1 MSRNLYI
8 IASILILCG
17 FIGIFIVEYNSG
29 LWDNQPNEWIA
40 VRDSLINGANDTT
53 IDNLSGIGIPDWL
66 GAIKAKGIEQR
77 KSWARKMVDVA
88 SDLGSSKKRM
98 DTLKNE
104 LDKKESPH
112 FINARE
118 KYEEEKNINATL
130 NDKKIKLEIKTG
142 KKYFFGFL
150 SGSYLCI
157 ILISLTASI
166 GIRRMSKFYLPTCP
180 DKSPLKNYFWIFVF
194 YIFLVQVLVSFY
206 TSVWETDKL
215 MILPISFFVSLS
227 AWMIEKVS
235 CFGLSMI
242 MAIPIN
248 MLWYYSCKTFIP
260 EVSPSLLKGA
270 NGKFAV
276 EKYVNFLQ
284 ICTLSLFVLF
294 ALPTII
300 LIRWAAAQQ
309 AGFEKTYLLLV
320 LGGALIYLLLIGKMI
335 RNALELR
342 RRYEK
347 SIELSFDSWK
357 AVAEAKVLPDPTI
370 DFIGES
376 WWKLPLSFAGIIGTI
391 WALLEFTGV
400 SKIIL
405 KALGTG

>member
-130 NDKKIKLEIKTG
+130 NDKKIKLEIKDL
-142 KKYFFGFL
+142 L
-150 SGSYLCI
+150 S
-157 ILISLTASI
+157 
-166 GIRRMSKFYLPTCP
+166 
-180 DKSPLKNYFWIFVF
+180 
-194 YIFLVQVLVSFY
+194 
-206 TSVWETDKL
+206 
-215 MILPISFFVSLS
+215 
-227 AWMIEKVS
+227 
-235 CFGLSMI
+235 
-242 MAIPIN
+242 
-248 MLWYYSCKTFIP
+248 
-260 EVSPSLLKGA
+260 
-270 NGKFAV
+270 
-276 EKYVNFLQ
+276 NF
-284 ICTLSLFVLF
+284 
-294 ALPTII
+294 
-300 LIRWAAAQQ
+300 
-309 AGFEKTYLLLV
+309 
-320 LGGALIYLLLIGKMI
+320 
-335 RNALELR
+335 
-342 RRYEK
+342 
-347 SIELSFDSWK
+347 
-357 AVAEAKVLPDPTI
+357 
-370 DFIGES
+370 
-376 WWKLPLSFAGIIGTI
+376 
-391 WALLEFTGV
+391 
-400 SKIIL
+400 
-405 KALGTG
+405 